1 MDYKKMA
8 TAFAAGGAVLA
19 AGAAYTMKQKNN
31 KKHPD
36 VNFSSGGGRSVYL
49 SDTSLASLAAAAY
62 LIRDYNFDGENIHI
76 FQKEEQIGGSCSL
89 GVASGAML
97 NDDLWLNE
105 RNCQN
110 FWELFRSIPACNQ
123 SDASVK
129 GEIIHHQDLLAGHPL
144 RINRSCTLENKMLG
158 KKERHLL
165 ERLILTPETKLEKIS
180 ISDWFG
186 ENTGFFSSDFWMELR
201 TLFGLKENVSVTYL
215 RKTLLWRNEE
225 LKQLPTM
232 EGWIALPSHPAQSL
246 IAPLYS
252 YLNGY
257 GVHFHKN
264 TEIEDVLFSDTYNL
278 RARTLIIN
286 DGKRRQEIN
295 LKSDD
300 LCICTLGPQEKDAS
314 FGSMN
319 KSFETV
325 IKKEGLWNHLASH
338 RSELNVPGQLLEPKD
353 GAQGTFIFTFKEKA
367 VLDVLFSKSEAKADH
382 KSVVCL
388 ADSNWGIT
396 WNVSA
401 HSFLPHHDGLM
412 MWGTILYPYEQGDYI
427 RKTFDVCNGKEVLVE
442 ILSHILDKEEAE
454 EILKNCVD
462 GTICLLPYAYAAK
475 LAENESVLTSP
486 KLNDSNFAVL
496 SPYRMTKTCG
506 WLEQQIASAHDAIL
520 LLMHAP
526 QEEKNTKA
534 KMVKQQTLALHYL
547 RQRK

>member
-19 AGAAYTMKQKNN
+19 AGAAYSMKQKNN
-31 KKHPD
+31 KKHPN

-49 SDTSLASLAAAAY
+49 SDTSLASLAVAAY

-76 FQKEEQIGGSCSL
+76 FQKEEQIGGGCSL
-89 GVASGAML
+89 GVASGALL
-97 NDDLWLNE
+97 NDDFWLNE
-105 RNCQN
+105 KYCPN
-110 FWELFRSIPACNQ
+110 FWELFRSIPSCNQ
-123 SDASVK
+123 NDGSVK
-129 GEIIHHQDLLAGHPL
+129 GDIIHQNRSAGQSL
-144 RINRSCTLENKMLG
+144 RILRSCALESKMLG

-165 ERLILTPETKLEKIS
+165 ERLVLTPEVKLEKIS

-186 ENTGFFSSDFWMELR
+186 EHTSFFLSDFWMELR
-201 TLFGLKENVSVTYL
+201 SLFGLKENVSVSYL
-215 RKTLLWRNEE
+215 RETLLWRNEE
-225 LKQLPTM
+225 LKQLPM
-232 EGWIALPSHPAQSL
+232 MKEWIALPSHPAQSL
-246 IAPLYS
+246 IEPLYR
-252 YLNGY
+252 YLKGY

-286 DGKRRQEIN
+286 NGKCRQEIN

-300 LCICTLGPQEKDAS
+300 LCICTLGPQEKDVS

-319 KSFETV
+319 KSFEAV

-353 GAQGTFIFTFKEKA
+353 GAQGTFVFTFKRKSA
-367 VLDVLFSKSEAKADH
+367 LDVLFSRLEDADCE
-382 KSVVCL
+382 SVVCL
-388 ADSNWGIT
+388 ADSNWGVT
-396 WNVSA
+396 WNISS
-401 HSFLPHHDGLM
+401 HSFVSRQDDLT

-427 RKTFDVCNGKEVLVE
+427 RKTFDTCNGKEVLTE
-442 ILSHILDKEEAE
+442 LLSHILNKEETE
-454 EILKNCVD
+454 KILNDCVE

-506 WLEQQIASAHDAIL
+506 WLEQQITSAHEAVL
-520 LLMHAP
+520 LLMRAS
-526 QEEKNTKA
+526 QVEKKTKA
-534 KMVKQQTLALHYL
+534 KMVKQQTLAIHYL
-547 RQRK
+547 HQRK